1 MGVYIFLNSVCFK
14 QWHPSS
20 NETPSTQILVYNTI
34 LQYKE
39 KWLTLGRRQ
48 RIHKVSLYATVPE
61 SKEMPEKQNDEHVRG
76 TQESTEVFNDQSWN
90 N

>member
-20 NETPSTQILVYNTI
+20 NETSSTQILVYNTI

-48 RIHKVSLYATVPE
+48 RVHKVSLYATVPE